1 VALFDLTEKAV
12 LHAIA
17 EFDALH
23 REPFLKKYG
32 FSKSSGY
39 FLVYKGKSYDSKAIA
54 GAAHGYIGGV
64 FQPLRASK
72 FSGGDKTVARCD
84 RARARRDAD
93 GSAASFRRNAK
104 AARSPSRA
112 DERHGTCEMTTVAHY
127 LPDFGQ
133 ADYYR
138 VRSTP

>member
-1 VALFDLTEKAV
+1 
-12 LHAIA
+12 
-17 EFDALH
+17 
-23 REPFLKKYG
+23 FLKKYG

-84 RARARRDAD
+84 RGRARRDAD
-93 GSAASFRRNAK
+93 GSAASFRMNAK
-104 AARSPSRA
+104 SSKIADARRRTP
-112 DERHGTCEMTTVAHY
+112 RHMRNDDRGTLLA
-127 LPDFGQ
+127 
-133 ADYYR
+133 
-138 VRSTP
+138 

>member
-1 VALFDLTEKAV
+1 
-12 LHAIA
+12 
-17 EFDALH
+17 
-23 REPFLKKYG
+23 LKKYG

-54 GAAHGYIGGV
+54 
-64 FQPLRASK
+64 
-72 FSGGDKTVARCD
+72 
-84 RARARRDAD
+84 AD
-93 GSAASFRRNAK
+93 GSAASFRMNAK
-104 AARSPSRA
+104 AARSPTRA
-112 DERHGTCEMTTVAHY
+112 DERQGTCEMTTVAHY

>member
-1 VALFDLTEKAV
+1 VALSDLTEKAV

-54 GAAHGYIGGV
+54 AY
-64 FQPLRASK
+64 
-72 FSGGDKTVARCD
+72 
-84 RARARRDAD
+84 
-93 GSAASFRRNAK
+93 GSAASFRMNAK
-104 AARSPSRA
+104 SSKIADARRRA
-112 DERHGTCEMTTVAHY
+112 PRHMRNDDRGTLLA
-127 LPDFGQ
+127 
-133 ADYYR
+133 
-138 VRSTP
+138 

>member
-1 VALFDLTEKAV
+1 MALFDLTEKAV

-23 REPFLKKYG
+23 REPFLKKNG

-84 RARARRDAD
+84 RARARH
-93 GSAASFRRNAK
+93 AASFRMNAK

-112 DERHGTCEMTTVAHY
+112 DERHGTREMTTVAHY

>member
-1 VALFDLTEKAV
+1 LPLPRAARHLEA
-12 LHAIA
+12 AA
-17 EFDALH
+17 QE
-23 REPFLKKYG
+23 
-32 FSKSSGY
+32 
-39 FLVYKGKSYDSKAIA
+39 FLVFKRRQGL
-54 GAAHGYIGGV
+54 GARLSEPG
-64 FQPLRASK
+64 
-72 FSGGDKTVARCD
+72 
-84 RARARRDAD
+84 
-93 GSAASFRRNAK
+93 AASFRMNAK